1 MNIQTATSEKS
12 RISLILWGSI
22 TLFCLIEVFLPP
34 FCIWNFR
41 EDLLEQIMIGREWV
55 LTSNKHPALT
65 TWIAQI
71 FWVGTNHSD
80 YALYLASAVCVFF
93 SFFAIWRLGREFLSP
108 EKNLFATLAMMAF
121 WYFNI
126 GATRFNN
133 NITLMP
139 CWLWAIYFFY
149 FALKSGKISWWVL
162 TGLMLGIGLN
172 CKYTCILLCFAM
184 VIYLVLERDV
194 RRFWKTPGPWLTVG
208 TAALVFL
215 PHVLAVLGNWD
226 VMYAYI
232 TNKKTGT
239 EGLFFLRLLTGWLT
253 QLGVISAV
261 IMALFP
267 LFRLPMK
274 REKIEQT
281 DVYPFRKTFLA
292 GMFFL
297 PMLVLI
303 GFQFYTHVAFANRSY
318 GFHLWGLT
326 GLYLLTTFQTTEV
339 RWHWKLSALWI
350 VLLTFAQLVSLP
362 VLCWNLHYYSHEQGE
377 RFYPGKALAA
387 EADQIWS
394 ENFPGASCPFTTAL
408 RSDVLAWN
416 VAVYSRF
423 QPRVITPIGNWASDE
438 DLNRKGGIIL
448 WEKTDRD
455 PLNDVIPEVKERFPN
470 AVFKKDLSLRF
481 QQKNPQVP
489 PLEVGVAV
497 VAPHE

>member
-1 MNIQTATSEKS
+1 
-12 RISLILWGSI
+12 
-22 TLFCLIEVFLPP
+22 
-34 FCIWNFR
+34 
-41 EDLLEQIMIGREWV
+41 
-55 LTSNKHPALT
+55 
-65 TWIAQI
+65 
-71 FWVGTNHSD
+71 
-80 YALYLASAVCVFF
+80 
-93 SFFAIWRLGREFLSP
+93 
-108 EKNLFATLAMMAF
+108 
-121 WYFNI
+121 
-126 GATRFNN
+126 
-133 NITLMP
+133 
-139 CWLWAIYFFY
+139 
-149 FALKSGKISWWVL
+149 
-162 TGLMLGIGLN
+162 
-172 CKYTCILLCFAM
+172 
-184 VIYLVLERDV
+184 
-194 RRFWKTPGPWLTVG
+194 
-208 TAALVFL
+208 
-215 PHVLAVLGNWD
+215 
-226 VMYAYI
+226 MYAYI

-261 IMALFP
+261 IMTLFP
-267 LFRLPMK
+267 LFRFPMK

-387 EADQIWS
+387 EADRIWS

-470 AVFKKDLSLRF
+470 AVFKKDLSLKF

>member
-80 YALYLASAVCVFF
+80 YALYLASAVCVFL

-215 PHVLAVLGNWD
+215 PHVLAV
-226 VMYAYI
+226 
-232 TNKKTGT
+232 
-239 EGLFFLRLLTGWLT
+239 
-253 QLGVISAV
+253 
-261 IMALFP
+261 
-267 LFRLPMK
+267 
-274 REKIEQT
+274 
-281 DVYPFRKTFLA
+281 
-292 GMFFL
+292 
-297 PMLVLI
+297 
-303 GFQFYTHVAFANRSY
+303 
-318 GFHLWGLT
+318 
-326 GLYLLTTFQTTEV
+326 
-339 RWHWKLSALWI
+339 
-350 VLLTFAQLVSLP
+350 
-362 VLCWNLHYYSHEQGE
+362 
-377 RFYPGKALAA
+377 
-387 EADQIWS
+387 
-394 ENFPGASCPFTTAL
+394 
-408 RSDVLAWN
+408 
-416 VAVYSRF
+416 
-423 QPRVITPIGNWASDE
+423 
-438 DLNRKGGIIL
+438 
-448 WEKTDRD
+448 
-455 PLNDVIPEVKERFPN
+455 
-470 AVFKKDLSLRF
+470 
-481 QQKNPQVP
+481 
-489 PLEVGVAV
+489 
-497 VAPHE
+497 